1 MGCRTERILTL
12 YSTLTHSLLWRIRL
26 LSWWLLNHIG
36 LFFDSSV
43 KRILANRSPS
53 MWIVDAPSPASS
65 APPTPKLAPEL
76 ALPTSATASPPSPF
90 SGPVAGLPSSVTG
103 GSLGGRLSGVVSL
116 TDILNLFARNAGL
129 SPVDPNETRRQ
140 RRRSSSTSMR
150 ASIDGG
156 RGSIDLR
163 ELREHRGSIEIRR

>member
-1 MGCRTERILTL
+1 
-12 YSTLTHSLLWRIRL
+12 
-26 LSWWLLNHIG
+26 
-36 LFFDSSV
+36 
-43 KRILANRSPS
+43 

-65 APPTPKLAPEL
+65 APPTPKLAPDLSLPL
-76 ALPTSATASPPSPF
+76 AASPPSYTP
-90 SGPVAGLPSSVTG
+90 PIPGLPSSVPG
-103 GSLGGRLSGVVSL
+103 GTLGGRLSGVVSL

-140 RRRSSSTSMR
+140 RRRSSSTSMTR

-163 ELREHRGSIEIRR
+163 ELREHRGSFEIRR